1 MNGPG
6 LPFYYGEPLLVRDQL
21 DLVATRTAA
30 GYARAFT
37 GLALAKWGAGPVQDD
52 ALLVVSELVTNAVT
66 ATTTALAE
74 PDGLSLVT
82 VRLLGLRAS
91 VVIEVWDLSTARP
104 AAKEPDEESEGGRGL
119 LLVGSLASRWGSY
132 TAGGGKAVWAEL
144 PFVQPHSTEPTTQPR
159 PWRRP
164 ATPYD
169 LDLLHRV
176 LAGLHATL

>member
-30 GYARAFT
+30 GCARAFT
-37 GLALAKWGAGPVQDD
+37 ELALAKWGAGPVHDD

-66 ATTTALAE
+66 ATSALAE
-74 PDGLSLVT
+74 PEGLSLVT

-119 LLVGSLASRWGSY
+119 LLVGGLASRWGSY
-132 TAGGGKAVWAEL
+132 GAGGGKAVWAEL
-144 PFVQPHSTEPTTQPR
+144 PFVQTHSTNRTTQPR

-176 LAGLHATL
+176 LAGLQATL